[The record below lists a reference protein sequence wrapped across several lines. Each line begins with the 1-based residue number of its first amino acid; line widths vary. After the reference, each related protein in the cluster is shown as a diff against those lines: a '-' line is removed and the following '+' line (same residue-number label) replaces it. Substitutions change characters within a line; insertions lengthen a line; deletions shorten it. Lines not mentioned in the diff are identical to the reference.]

1 MNSQLQ
7 SFKNDLAIFNDAT
20 RKFFNGELSRSA
32 YKGIS
37 GGFGTYAERSGHSA
51 MIRLRVPCGHLSKEM
66 LSFIVTSIQQY
77 NIQTVKTTTCQTI
90 QLHNLNCENLIAI
103 HEQALEHGIICRGGG
118 GDNPRNAMASPLS
131 GVEKGEYFDVSPYA
145 MAVSDYLI
153 HLIKEIHLPRKL
165 KVGFSNSPFNNTHA
179 TFRDLGFTANS
190 DNTFDVY
197 SAGGLGPNPKL
208 GLKVCCH
215 IQPNKILYYV
225 KAMVD
230 MFMEHGNYESR
241 AKSRTRY
248 MQDTLGT
255 DEYKRIYNDKV
266 ALCFEKGG
274 LDISPDVHDI
284 TKRGDQTIRH
294 KRIIEQKQPGL
305 YSVYY
310 HPLAGMIPVETL
322 KAIHTAIIPMTDV
335 ELRLAPDQSVYI
347 INCTAEEARR
357 LLQITENGACN
368 LFETSVVCAGAS
380 ICQQGLRDT
389 HKLFEACTK
398 AIHEADLPE
407 NALPQA
413 HISGCGSSCGTHQIG
428 MLGFHGCSKR
438 IGTENHSAYT
448 LHLNGCDLQNHECFG
463 ENAGIILEK
472 DIPDFLVTLGKEAA
486 NSGQSFEKWFPE
498 HIDNVKKLAEE
509 FTEKKN

>member
-1 MNSQLQ
+1 MQPS
-7 SFKNDLAIFNDAT
+7 AIWALP
-20 RKFFNGELSRSA
+20 R
-32 YKGIS
+32 
-37 GGFGTYAERSGHSA
+37 
-51 MIRLRVPCGHLSKEM
+51 
-66 LSFIVTSIQQY
+66 
-77 NIQTVKTTTCQTI
+77 IQTIPLMC
-90 QLHNLNCENLIAI
+90 IAP
-103 HEQALEHGIICRGGG
+103 A
-118 GDNPRNAMASPLS
+118 D
-131 GVEKGEYFDVSPYA
+131 F
-145 MAVSDYLI
+145 
-153 HLIKEIHLPRKL
+153 
-165 KVGFSNSPFNNTHA
+165 
-179 TFRDLGFTANS
+179 
-190 DNTFDVY
+190 
-197 SAGGLGPNPKL
+197 GPNPKL
-208 GLKVCCH
+208 GFKVCCH

-463 ENAGIILEK
+463 KTPASFLKKIYLIFWLHLERSSEFRAIL
-472 DIPDFLVTLGKEAA
+472 
-486 NSGQSFEKWFPE
+486 
-498 HIDNVKKLAEE
+498 
-509 FTEKKN
+509 